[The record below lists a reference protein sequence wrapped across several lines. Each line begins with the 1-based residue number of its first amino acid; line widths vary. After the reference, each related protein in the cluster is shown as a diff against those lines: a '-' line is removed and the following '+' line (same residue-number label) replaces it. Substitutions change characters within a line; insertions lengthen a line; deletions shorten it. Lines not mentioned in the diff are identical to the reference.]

1 MRYLTHTILL
11 LFVFGTSQAK
21 EWQKYTI
28 NGAFSFE
35 VPNSV
40 ELRTS
45 DDSYTKDMLKT
56 YGYII
61 NSDNIVFQ
69 QKNLSTNDK
78 NALLNHYCRIIIH
91 YQKGKA
97 NEYLSSNENYTLTK
111 EDIESIKSIIESDAA
126 ERLISIKSIRY
137 ENNTHFSSIIA
148 EYIRNGYGDNSPV
161 KVQYQFIYNNDE
173 FVTLVLSYREK
184 EKEIWE
190 NDFRKVIA
198 SFRWINKKVKGEYI
212 DKIHSLKETE
222 QTISSD
228 KKGKMLNRFLF
239 YSVLFIVLYLMLR
252 KK

>member
-1 MRYLTHTILL
+1 M

-45 DDSYTKDMLKT
+45 NDSYTKDMLKT

-69 QKNLSTNDK
+69 QKKLSTNDK
-78 NALLNHYCRIIIH
+78 DALLNQYCRIIIH
-91 YQKGKA
+91 YRKGKA

-126 ERLISIKSIRY
+126 ERLISIESVRY
-137 ENNTHFSSIIA
+137 ENNIHFSSIIA

-212 DKIHSLKETE
+212 DKIHSQKETE

-228 KKGKMLNRFLF
+228 KKSKILNRFLF

-252 KK
+252 KKIKS